1 MTDKEQS
8 GLPAKREPTN
18 EELERRSL
26 ELKDDVREN
35 IQTLHGF
42 IMVLAIGNAMRELAV
57 SHAAFFSANPSQI
70 IPEITYEG
78 AASFSIGLILIFR
91 FFLGDR
97 LYIKRYKPNNLLLF
111 IVDMLNIFISA
122 ILIAYLSFFVT
133 QPAYMLYL
141 ATILI
146 FLEVAWWIIRSIIA
160 KIFSLL
166 DGQPS
171 NIPDDEKFGIN
182 IGTVIAVLTLGLVYL
197 RSQFVG
203 LEIGLDPLE
212 WPAQFA
218 PLFISSELPWL
229 LKIFLLNTAL
239 DLLLKGPGYFGSP
252 QDWIISIGRR
262 YNK

>member
-1 MTDKEQS
+1 MTDEEKG
-8 GLPAKREPTN
+8 GLPAKRELSS

-57 SHAAFFSANPSQI
+57 SHANFFAANPSQI
-70 IPEITYEG
+70 TPEITYEG
-78 AASFSIGLILIFR
+78 AATFSIGLILIFR

-97 LYIKRYKPNNLLLF
+97 LYIKRYKPNNLALF

-146 FLEVAWWIIRSIIA
+146 FLEVVWWIIRSIIA
-160 KIFSLL
+160 WLINLL
-166 DGQPS
+166 DGQSS
-171 NIPDDEKFGIN
+171 NIPDDEKLGIN
-182 IGTVIAVLTLGLVYL
+182 IGTVIAVVTLGLVYL
-197 RSQFVG
+197 KSQFDG
-203 LEIGLDPLE
+203 LEIGLNPLE
-212 WPAQFA
+212 WPAQLA
-218 PLFISSELPWL
+218 PLFVSSELPWL
-229 LKIFLLNTAL
+229 LQIFLLNTAL

-252 QDWIISIGRR
+252 QDWIISVGRR
-262 YNK
+262 YK